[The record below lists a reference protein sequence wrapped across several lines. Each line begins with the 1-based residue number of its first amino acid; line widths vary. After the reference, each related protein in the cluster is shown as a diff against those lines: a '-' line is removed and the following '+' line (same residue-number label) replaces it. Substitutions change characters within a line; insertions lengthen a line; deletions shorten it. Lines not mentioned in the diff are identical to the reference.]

1 MSVSLLV
8 KNTISAEQRLMPIA
22 TQAISKSRWLP
33 GAKELGLEWV
43 DLMET
48 GFDVT
53 TANRQ
58 DVLDE
63 LGRLREWMAQR
74 GDRPELGRLDQLIA
88 EVEALRFEV
97 GATAFIG

>member
-1 MSVSLLV
+1 
-8 KNTISAEQRLMPIA
+8 
-22 TQAISKSRWLP
+22 
-33 GAKELGLEWV
+33 
-43 DLMET
+43 MET